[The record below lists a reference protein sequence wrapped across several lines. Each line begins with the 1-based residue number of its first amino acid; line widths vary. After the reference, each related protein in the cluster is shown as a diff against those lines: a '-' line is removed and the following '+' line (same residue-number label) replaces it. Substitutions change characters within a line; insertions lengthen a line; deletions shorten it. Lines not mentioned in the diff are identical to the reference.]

1 MRKIVNGLMAFM
13 LLIACA
19 IAQCLNASAAEVD
32 EQSHIIVN
40 SIDDRYGYID
50 LEISNGVAKISSW
63 VGSTVDVT
71 RLEQRITLQRND
83 GGRWINVKTW
93 SKVGYSTRE
102 FFSTTHSL
110 SKRGKY
116 RCQLKASVLA
126 EVATVLSAG
135 PRPGP
140 CENEMKSISL

>member
-13 LLIACA
+13 LVIACA
-19 IAQCLNASAAEVD
+19 IVPCLNASAEVSD
-32 EQSHIIVN
+32 GTSQIILN
-40 SIDDRYGYID
+40 SVGGREGSVD
-50 LEISNGVAKISSW
+50 LEISDGIAKIISKVFSS
-63 VGSTVDVT
+63 GDVT
-71 RLEQRITLQRND
+71 RVDQRITLQRQD
-83 GGRWINVKTW
+83 SGRWITVKTW

-126 EVATVLSAG
+126 GGKTETMTKYSGYAYY
-135 PRPGP
+135 
-140 CENEMKSISL
+140 E